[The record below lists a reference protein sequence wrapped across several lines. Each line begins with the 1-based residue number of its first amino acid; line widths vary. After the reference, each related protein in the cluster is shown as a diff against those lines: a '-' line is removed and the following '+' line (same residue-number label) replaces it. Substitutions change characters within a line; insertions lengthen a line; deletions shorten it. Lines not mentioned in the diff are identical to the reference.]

1 MEHSVNYFHLL
12 VSSSSDRLGVCE
24 VDRIWIYFRIPLG
37 VVSLLE
43 ERWIRDRV
51 DEEKGWIMTVGWSYI
66 GTLGLVLLSPALV
79 SFILATVLG
88 IWV

>member
-1 MEHSVNYFHLL
+1 MNYFHLL
-12 VSSSSDRLGVCE
+12 VSSSSDRLGVFE

-66 GTLGLVLLSPALV
+66 GTLGLVLLSPGLV